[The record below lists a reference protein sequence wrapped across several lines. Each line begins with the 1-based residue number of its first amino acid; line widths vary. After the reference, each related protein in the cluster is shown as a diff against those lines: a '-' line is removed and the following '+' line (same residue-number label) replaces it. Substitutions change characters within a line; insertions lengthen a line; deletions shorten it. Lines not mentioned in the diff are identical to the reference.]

1 MARKVF
7 CEMDQVEADGLDF
20 APWPGVAGTRVFAGI
35 RPPAPLRC
43 LAPQTMLIH

>member
-20 APWPGVAGTRVFAGI
+20 AQVIAAQRRAAAIANGQPTAVVYRTV
-35 RPPAPLRC
+35 
-43 LAPQTMLIH
+43 